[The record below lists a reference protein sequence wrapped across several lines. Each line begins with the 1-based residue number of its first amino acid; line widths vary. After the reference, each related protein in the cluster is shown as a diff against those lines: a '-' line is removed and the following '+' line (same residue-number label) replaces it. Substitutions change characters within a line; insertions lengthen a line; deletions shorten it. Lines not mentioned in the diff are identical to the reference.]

1 MKKLM
6 VMMAVAMLM
15 IVSGCATQLG
25 STSTVKELDAK
36 GNVTKQTDTKLN
48 YMESNLAHKS
58 LAAGGAV
65 TALKVVTAADPNTGS
80 FMPTFILGFG
90 TFFMFDLPSNVS
102 AYFHDTQKSMWT
114 AEVGSETIVYIQGSD
129 NGQKVEISNPALIV
143 DLPFIKVQ
151 NPVAD
156 SGSTKIIPNAVKGMG
171 TMPEMPK
178 MK

>member
-1 MKKLM
+1 M
-6 VMMAVAMLM
+6 VAVAMLVV
-15 IVSGCATQLG
+15 VSGCATTMKSDSVNQ
-25 STSTVKELDAK
+25 KLDANGK
-36 GNVTKQTDTKLN
+36 VTEQTN
-48 YMESNLAHKS
+48 SNFYYQENNLAKKS
-58 LAAGGAV
+58 VAAGGAV
-65 TALKVVTAADPNTGS
+65 TALKVVTATDPNTGS

-114 AEVGSETIVYIQGSD
+114 SEVGSETTVYIQGSD
-129 NGQKVEISNPALIV
+129 NGQKIEISNPALIV

-156 SGSTKIIPNAVKGMG
+156 GASVKTMIPSVQKGMG
-171 TMPEMPK
+171 AMPEMPK